1 MGSRVS
7 TASRKAWWPLV
18 LYGLPWGLRA
28 RSVCALHLGQRPVPL
43 CRLGQPGVEHER
55 MVSCLRGW
63 LRVWCLLVR
72 LTLGREVCVPY
83 GPGWSAL
90 RLMPWGWGLM
100 QGSSVCPSLWGR
112 PTLRVRW

>member
-18 LYGLPWGLRA
+18 LYGLPLGLRS
-28 RSVCALHLGQRPVPL
+28 RSVRALQLGQRPVPL

-72 LTLGREVCVPY
+72 LTLGREVC
-83 GPGWSAL
+83 AL
-90 RLMPWGWGLM
+90 RSRVACPAPHAVGL
-100 QGSSVCPSLWGR
+100 GSYAGE
-112 PTLRVRW
+112 